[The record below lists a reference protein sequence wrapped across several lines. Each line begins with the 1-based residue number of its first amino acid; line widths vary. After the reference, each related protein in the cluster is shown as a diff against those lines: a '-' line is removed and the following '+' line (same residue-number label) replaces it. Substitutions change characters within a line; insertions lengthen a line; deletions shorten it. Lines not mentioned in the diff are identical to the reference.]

1 MSQLRTLIWLLCA
14 SLLAACASPGPGGIR
29 QPWCAIGGALIGG
42 GAGWAVN
49 EEVLDNQEGDEAS
62 AAIGAAIGAAA
73 GSILCPQ
80 EKPPEPPPAPPPAPE
95 PSCDEDPDGDG
106 IGGDGIAGC
115 PDKCPGTP
123 KDVEVDSDGC
133 PKVGETLMILEG
145 VNFAFD
151 SAAISPE
158 SEAILDKAVEALKNA
173 PTIHVRVEGH
183 TDSIGSEQYNLGL
196 SQKRAEAVV
205 NYLVGQGIEASR
217 LEPAGY
223 GESEPVASNATQ
235 EDRYRNR
242 RVELE
247 VTSR

>member
-14 SLLAACASPGPGGIR
+14 SLLAACASSGPSIR

-49 EEVLDNQEGDEAS
+49 EEALDNQDGDEAS
-62 AAIGAAIGAAA
+62 AVIGAAIGAAA

-80 EKPPEPPPAPPPAPE
+80 EKPPAPPPPPALAPA
-95 PSCDEDPDGDG
+95 PSCDQDTDGDG
-106 IGGDGIAGC
+106 IPGDGIEGC

-123 KDVEVDSDGC
+123 QGVEVDSDGC

-151 SAAISPE
+151 SAAILPE

-173 PTIHVRVEGH
+173 STIHVRVEGH
-183 TDSIGSEQYNLGL
+183 TDSIGSERYNLKL
-196 SQKRAEAVV
+196 SQRRAEAVV

-217 LEPAGY
+217 LEPVGY
-223 GESEPVASNATQ
+223 GESEPVASNATK
-235 EDRYRNR
+235 EGRYRNR